1 MKRVSKAKQEE
12 EGRRYLI
19 TSALPYIN
27 GVKHLGNLV
36 GSLLPADVYAR
47 FLRQRGEDVLFV
59 CGTDEHGTPA
69 ELGAEAEG
77 LQIEEYCR
85 KYWRIQSQIYD
96 AFGISFDY
104 FGRTSSRANH
114 ETTQE
119 VFLRLWER
127 ELIQENRT
135 RQIYCV
141 EDERYLPD
149 RFING
154 TCPACGSDKAR
165 GDQCEDCTTMLD
177 PCDLIEPRC
186 YRDSAHTLEFR
197 EELHLFLCLQK
208 MQSTIATWL
217 AEKSHWPVT
226 TLGIARGFL
235 GEGLH
240 ARCITRNLKWG
251 VPVPREGFEDKVF
264 YVWFDAPIG
273 YIGISKEWA
282 EQDQSDPDAWRRYWK
297 DPSTRLVQFM
307 AKDNVVFHTIT
318 WPATM
323 LGADDDWVTAWMVK
337 GFHWLNY
344 EGNKFSTS
352 ARRGVFTDVALELFP
367 ADYWRYYLLSIAPE
381 KADTSFTWEGFQSTV
396 NKDLGDV
403 LGNLLSRVTRFI
415 HRFFDGR
422 VPELGLQGRG
432 PEEVE
437 LLEEFGEHARLTAES
452 IESCRFSAGIRS
464 LRAAWASGNK
474 YFDNRAPWGLRKS
487 DPAACGTVL
496 HTSVHLLRR
505 IAVLSHPV
513 IPHLA
518 EGIARALGLPA
529 DFDFQHTSQGELGLD
544 DLAGLPLAVSGPSL
558 VKKIDDEL
566 IMELRRRFAGK

>member
-1 MKRVSKAKQEE
+1 M
-12 EGRRYLI
+12 
-19 TSALPYIN
+19 
-27 GVKHLGNLV
+27 
-36 GSLLPADVYAR
+36 
-47 FLRQRGEDVLFV
+47 LFV

-69 ELGAEAEG
+69 ELSAEAEG
-77 LQIEEYCR
+77 MQVEEFCD
-85 KYWRIQSQIYD
+85 KYWRVQSQIYQD
-96 AFGISFDY
+96 FGISCDY
-104 FGRTSSRANH
+104 FGRTSSHANH
-114 ETTQE
+114 RTTQE
-119 VFLRLWER
+119 IFLRLQER
-127 ELIQENRT
+127 GLIQERT
-135 RQIYCV
+135 ARQIYCV
-141 EDERYLPD
+141 EDARYLPD
-149 RFING
+149 RFIRG
-154 TCPACGSDKAR
+154 TCPLCGSDSAR
-165 GDQCEDCTTMLD
+165 GDQCEGCSRMLD
-177 PCDLIEPRC
+177 PGDLIKPRC
-186 YRDSAHTLEFR
+186 YRDDNHTLEFR
-197 EELHLFLCLQK
+197 DEPHLYLDLPR
-208 MQSTIATWL
+208 MRPAISDWL
-217 AEKSHWPVT
+217 ADKGHWPAT
-226 TLGIARGFL
+226 TLGIAHGFL
-235 GEGLH
+235 SEGVL

-251 VPVPREGFEDKVF
+251 IPVPRQGFENKVF

-282 EQDQSDPDAWRRYWK
+282 ERDQSDPDAWSRYWK

-323 LGADDDWVTAWMVK
+323 LGADDGWITAWMVK

-344 EGNKFSTS
+344 EGQKFSTS

-367 ADYWRYYLLSIAPE
+367 ADFWRYYLLSIAPE

-422 VPELGLQGRG
+422 VPDLGPLGMG
-432 PEEVE
+432 PDEVE
-437 LLEEFGEHARLTAES
+437 LLEEFEEHARVFDEA

-474 YFDNRAPWGLRKS
+474 YFDSRAPWELRKS

-513 IPHLA
+513 IPHLV
-518 EGIARALGLPA
+518 EEIARTLGLPA
-529 DFDFQHTSQGELGLD
+529 DLDFQHTRQGELGLH
-544 DLAGLPLAVSGPSL
+544 DLAGTMLPVSGSSL
-558 VKKIDDEL
+558 VKKIEDEC
-566 IMELRRRFAGK
+566 IVELRRRFSGE